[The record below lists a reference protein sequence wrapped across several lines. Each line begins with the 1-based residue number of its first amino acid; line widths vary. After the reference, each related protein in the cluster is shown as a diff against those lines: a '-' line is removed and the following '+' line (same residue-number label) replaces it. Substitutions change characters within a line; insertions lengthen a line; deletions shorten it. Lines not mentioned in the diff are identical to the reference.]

1 MLIAWSVAV
10 IASIAG
16 LLFGYYLDFSLG
28 PAVALFLGVVLV
40 IAAIIGSLRSN
51 TVLLGQ
57 K

>member
-1 MLIAWSVAV
+1 MLIAWAAAV

-28 PAVALFLGVVLV
+28 PAIALFMGIVLV
-40 IAAIIGSLRSN
+40 IAALVSRIHQIHSIN
-51 TVLLGQ
+51 MA